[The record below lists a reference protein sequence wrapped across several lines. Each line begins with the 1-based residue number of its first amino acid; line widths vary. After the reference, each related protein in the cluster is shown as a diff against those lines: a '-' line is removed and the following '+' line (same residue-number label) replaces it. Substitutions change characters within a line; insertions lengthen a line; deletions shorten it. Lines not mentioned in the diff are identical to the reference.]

1 MTCTP
6 SSRWSRGAG
15 AKWSFVHHF
24 AELKNTTSFAKT
36 GSGQARGKLTELRP
50 VFVGSVS
57 YPGEGMV
64 KTRAENLALGAR
76 KMVAPFS
83 CGKRSF
89 AKTGSG
95 PPGPLRTVDQ
105 TELFICRG
113 AGG

>member
-24 AELKNTTSFAKT
+24 ADLKNTTSFAKT
-36 GSGQARGKLTELRP
+36 GSGQAPGKLTELRA

-64 KTRAENLALGAR
+64 KTRAENIALGAR
-76 KMVAPFS
+76 KVVAPFS

-89 AKTGSG
+89 CLDRLGTTSQV
-95 PPGPLRTVDQ
+95 L
-105 TELFICRG
+105 
-113 AGG
+113 